1 MGIISLTMVNEA
13 INMDGMDHPR
23 IGESEKGRGS
33 RGEEGKKKAV
43 RRVKWLIF
51 RAG

>member
-1 MGIISLTMVNEA
+1 MVNEA
-13 INMDGMDHPR
+13 INMDGMDHPK

-33 RGEEGKKKAV
+33 RGEEGKKKAD
-43 RRVKWLIF
+43 RRGKWRRC